1 MLYHMGPF
9 IGCTNC
15 NLLYIAI
22 TTGCPSKF
30 YHSALD
36 LVGTFSTNRLV
47 AEVRLLEKTDKKKV
61 DSANRNNASDHSL
74 CDTRKIGQEE
84 DD

>member
-47 AEVRLLEKTDKKKV
+47 VEVRLLEKTDMKKV

>member
-61 DSANRNNASDHSL
+61 DSANRRKNYYSVTS
-74 CDTRKIGQEE
+74 KIGKDQR